1 MFLTLSPYL
10 SRNVIVAFGFNA
22 GANSASRP
30 FTLLNC
36 PASTISIL
44 YCCWLMPKSSLYA
57 LILAKRRKQ
66 EEAEKQRQEE
76 ADRIQRE
83 KDFWDQF

>member
-1 MFLTLSPYL
+1 
-10 SRNVIVAFGFNA
+10 
-22 GANSASRP
+22 
-30 FTLLNC
+30 
-36 PASTISIL
+36 
-44 YCCWLMPKSSLYA
+44 MPKSSLYA